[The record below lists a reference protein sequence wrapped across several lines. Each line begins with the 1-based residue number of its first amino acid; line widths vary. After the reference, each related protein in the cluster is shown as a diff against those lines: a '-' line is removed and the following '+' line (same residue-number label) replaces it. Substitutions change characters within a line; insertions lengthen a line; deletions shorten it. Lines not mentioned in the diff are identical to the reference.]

1 MGLFDKLRGKKEYRD
16 EGKMSEPEKIR
27 SMADEAAYQHELRSA
42 DGRERKAWA
51 KNKASTDARDRYT
64 ERYGE
69 RSSQRGRGGSF
80 ADRLKSGFE
89 GAGGGM
95 FGGSEKGGGFSNPF
109 DKMGFGGSSS
119 GRRGRGESGGIGGD
133 ALSVLGV
140 GGGSSRHSGG
150 RGTTIHVHVGG
161 GGSGKKKRTHRRGG
175 GSGGGGFSNPM
186 SGLGF

>member
-1 MGLFDKLRGKKEYRD
+1 MGLFGTVKERVKEKMHEMNPAARIEARINERKEYETSLKERMATKEEAYRNRALNHD
-16 EGKMSEPEKIR
+16 AESRLKEK
-27 SMADEAAYQHELRSA
+27 Y
-42 DGRERKAWA
+42 
-51 KNKASTDARDRYT
+51 ARQ
-64 ERYGE
+64 
-69 RSSQRGRGGSF
+69 SGRGGSF

-89 GAGGGM
+89 NAGGGM
-95 FGGSEKGGGFSNPF
+95 FGGSEKGGGFSSPF

-133 ALSVLGV
+133 ALGVLGV

-161 GGSGKKKRTHRRGG
+161 SGSGKKKRTHRRGG